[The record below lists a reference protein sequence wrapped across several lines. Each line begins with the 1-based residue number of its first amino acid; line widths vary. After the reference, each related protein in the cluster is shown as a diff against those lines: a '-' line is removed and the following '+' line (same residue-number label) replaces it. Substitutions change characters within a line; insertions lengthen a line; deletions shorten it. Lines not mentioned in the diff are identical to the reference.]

1 MKFAIALLLSVG
13 TASAYTPP
21 ILATVKSKKQ
31 QLVQTPTSG
40 VPFNVPSE
48 ALPWSNAPATLDGSL
63 IGDVGFDPVGFST
76 CNMAEFFDKGAT
88 DSMSNVQW
96 MREAEI
102 AHGRIAQLAVLGFI
116 IPALVGTFPGN
127 EWTGLDAYSNTNP
140 IEAISQVPALAFF
153 QIVAAASWIELRRV
167 NFIKEEGSSRVP
179 GDIRLGQGE
188 GRFNP
193 LGLDYSEEEFKEK
206 QLQEIKHCRLAM
218 IGAIGLLLQ
227 NSNSGTDVVSQ
238 LSGAFVMPEYTAK
251 AGYFLPVGI

>member
-1 MKFAIALLLSVG
+1 MKFAIALLLAVG

-31 QLVQTPTSG
+31 QLVATPTSG

-127 EWTGLDAYSNTNP
+127 DWT
-140 IEAISQVPALAFF
+140 
-153 QIVAAASWIELRRV
+153 
-167 NFIKEEGSSRVP
+167 
-179 GDIRLGQGE
+179 
-188 GRFNP
+188 
-193 LGLDYSEEEFKEK
+193 
-206 QLQEIKHCRLAM
+206 
-218 IGAIGLLLQ
+218 
-227 NSNSGTDVVSQ
+227 GTDVVSQ